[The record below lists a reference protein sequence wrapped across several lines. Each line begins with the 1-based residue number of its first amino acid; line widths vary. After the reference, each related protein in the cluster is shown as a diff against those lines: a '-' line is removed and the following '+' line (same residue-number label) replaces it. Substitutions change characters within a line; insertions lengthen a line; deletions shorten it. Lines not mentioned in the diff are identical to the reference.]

1 MNLGHGWT
9 TVKLSSWF
17 SPLPW
22 FDLAETSDWACLHR
36 LDSSD
41 GLFLCPSSLGLVLLL
56 SHLGPYKMDNNDTH
70 CHGSL
75 TFMDFYG

>member
-1 MNLGHGWT
+1 MNLGHEWT
-9 TVKLSSWF
+9 RVKLSSWF

-22 FDLAETSDWACLHR
+22 SALAGTSDWACLHG
-36 LDSSD
+36 LDFSD
-41 GLFLCPSSLGLVLLL
+41 ELFLCLSSLWLVLLL
-56 SHLGPYKMDNNDTH
+56 SHLRPYKMDNNDTH